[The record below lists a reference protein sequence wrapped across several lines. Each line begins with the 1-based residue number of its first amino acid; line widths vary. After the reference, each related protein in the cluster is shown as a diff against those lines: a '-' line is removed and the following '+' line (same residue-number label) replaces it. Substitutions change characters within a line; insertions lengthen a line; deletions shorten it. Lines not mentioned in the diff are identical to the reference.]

1 MKRKQQG
8 ALERFVGFVVIA
20 AMVLVL
26 VVAAASG
33 SGGQKVTPAPRE
45 SDPAAELAKD
55 TPLRKAM
62 IRAAEHLPA
71 GASLEEVTAQAQA
84 EEATTQIAEGEAQAA
99 KEIAAEE
106 ARGERSLPGKPT
118 AQEER
123 EGREWQAAHPDGEP

>member
-20 AMVLVL
+20 AIVL
-26 VVAAASG
+26 VVAVASG
-33 SGGQKVTPAPRE
+33 SGGQKTTPAPRE

-55 TPLRKAM
+55 TPLRRAM
-62 IRAAEHLPA
+62 IKAAEHLPA

-84 EEATTQIAEGEAQAA
+84 EEATAQVAKGEAQAMR
-99 KEIAAEE
+99 EIAAEE
-106 ARGERSLPGKPT
+106 ARGERALPGKPT